1 MREVN
6 QLNTTTSMKRSNP
19 IVRTLIYI
27 IIAGWTVCVLYPLL
41 WTFMGALKTN
51 QQFLLKSPWSLPEF
65 PLQWSNFASV
75 WSNYHLGDYFIN
87 SLIVTVTSTL
97 LALLLASTT
106 SYIIA
111 RFPFKRSMALY
122 NLYLASMMIP
132 IILGLIPLFF
142 LLSDLGLDNTLLG
155 LILIYSATNLPFG
168 VFVLVGF
175 FRAMPKELDEA
186 ASIDG
191 SSHYGVF
198 FRIMLPLAKPGLI
211 SVGIMNVLNIW
222 NEYVLG
228 TVIVNDPSQYTLPV
242 GIAVM
247 LEEMQ
252 YRTEWGPL
260 FAGLLISIIPVLL
273 IYMFYQ
279 RHITSGMMAGAVK

>member
-1 MREVN
+1 MDSTKSKR
-6 QLNTTTSMKRSNP
+6 RSNP
-19 IVRTLIYI
+19 IIRALIYL
-27 IIAGWTVCVLYPLL
+27 IIAGWTVCVIYPLI
-41 WTFMGALKTN
+41 WTFMGSLKTN
-51 QQFLLKSPWSLPEF
+51 QQFLLKSPWSLPEW
-65 PLQWSNFASV
+65 PLQWGNFASV
-75 WSNYHLGDYFIN
+75 WTNYHLGDYFLN
-87 SLIVTVTSTL
+87 SLIVTVVSTIL
-97 LALLLASTT
+97 SLLLAATT

-111 RFPFKRSMALY
+111 RFPFQGSTALY

-142 LLSDLGLDNTLLG
+142 LLSDLGLDNTLFG
-155 LILIYSATNLPFG
+155 LILVYSAINLPFG

-175 FRAMPKELDEA
+175 FRSMPKELDEA

-260 FAGLLISIIPVLL
+260 FAGLLISIIPVLI
-273 IYMFYQ
+273 IYIFYQ

>member
-1 MREVN
+1 MSTMSSN
-6 QLNTTTSMKRSNP
+6 KRSNP
-19 IVRTLIYI
+19 IIRLLIYI
-27 IIAGWTVCVLYPLL
+27 IMGVWSVCVLYPLL

-51 QQFLLKSPWSLPEF
+51 QQFLLKSPWSWPEF
-65 PLQWSNFASV
+65 PLQWGNFASV
-75 WSNYHLGDYFIN
+75 WTNYHLGNYFLN
-87 SLIVTVTSTL
+87 SLIVTVASTV

-111 RFPFKRSMALY
+111 RFPFKGSMALY

-132 IILGLIPLFF
+132 LILGLIPLFF
-142 LLSDLGLDNTLLG
+142 LLADLGLDNTLFG
-155 LILIYSATNLPFG
+155 LILVYSATNLPFG

-175 FRAMPKELDEA
+175 FKSMPKELDEA

-228 TVIVNDPSQYTLPV
+228 TVIVNDPSKYTLPV

-260 FAGLLISIIPVLL
+260 FAGLLISIIPVLV
-273 IYMFYQ
+273 IYIFYQ

>member
-1 MREVN
+1 MINSMR
-6 QLNTTTSMKRSNP
+6 SMRQRNP
-19 IVRTLIYI
+19 IIRVILYAVMAVWAI
-27 IIAGWTVCVLYPLL
+27 CVLYPLL
-41 WTFMGALKTN
+41 WSVMGSLKTN
-51 QQFLLKSPWSLPEF
+51 QQFLLQSPWNLPEL
-65 PLQWSNFASV
+65 PLQWANFATV
-75 WSNYHLGDYFIN
+75 WTNYHMGTYFVN
-87 SLIVTVTSTL
+87 SLVVTTASTL
-97 LALLLASTT
+97 LSLLLASTT

-111 RFPFKRSMALY
+111 RFPFRGSQALY

-142 LLSDLGLDNTLLG
+142 LLSDLQLDNTLLG
-155 LILIYSATNLPFG
+155 LIMVYTATNLPFG

-175 FRAMPKELDEA
+175 FKTMPKELEEA

-211 SVGIMNVLNIW
+211 SVGMMNVLNIW

-228 TVIVNDPSQYTLPV
+228 TVIVNAPEKYTLPV

-260 FAGLLISIIPVLL
+260 FAGLLISTVPVLL
-273 IYMFYQ
+273 IYLFFQ
-279 RHITSGMMAGAVK
+279 RQITSGMMAGAVK

>member
-1 MREVN
+1 
-6 QLNTTTSMKRSNP
+6 
-19 IVRTLIYI
+19 
-27 IIAGWTVCVLYPLL
+27 
-41 WTFMGALKTN
+41 
-51 QQFLLKSPWSLPEF
+51 
-65 PLQWSNFASV
+65 
-75 WSNYHLGDYFIN
+75 
-87 SLIVTVTSTL
+87 
-97 LALLLASTT
+97 
-106 SYIIA
+106 
-111 RFPFKRSMALY
+111 
-122 NLYLASMMIP
+122 MMIP

-142 LLSDLGLDNTLLG
+142 LLSDLGLDNTLFG
-155 LILIYSATNLPFG
+155 LILVYSAINLPFG

-175 FRAMPKELDEA
+175 FRSMPKELDEA

-260 FAGLLISIIPVLL
+260 FAGLLISIIPVLI
-273 IYMFYQ
+273 IYIFYQ